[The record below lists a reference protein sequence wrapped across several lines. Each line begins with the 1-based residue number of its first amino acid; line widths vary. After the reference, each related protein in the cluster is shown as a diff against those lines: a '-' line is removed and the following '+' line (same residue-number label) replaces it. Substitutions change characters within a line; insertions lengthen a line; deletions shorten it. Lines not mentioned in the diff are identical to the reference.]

1 MSHLFYVVFD
11 GHEPGVYYNW
21 PDCHRQVHMFHGA
34 CYKKYNSYEEGI
46 AAFKSRTNSNPALA
60 HDDDFYLQN
69 PTTTPPSSSFKNLV
83 IVVLLIFVCLLWKKL

>member
-1 MSHLFYVVFD
+1 MAEL
-11 GHEPGVYYNW
+11 GVYYNW
-21 PDCHRQVHMFHGA
+21 PDCHSQVHWFYGA

-60 HDDDFYLQN
+60 HDDDLYLQN
-69 PTTTPPSSSFKNLV
+69 PTAAPPSLSFKIVV